1 MKSIYKA
8 LADFQSECPIIFKD
22 TQGYSYT
29 YADLPQ
35 IIKIIMPLMTKHK
48 LGFAQPLTNDGIET
62 IIFHWES
69 GETITSHTIVPRV
82 DLAKM
87 NPYQA
92 YGSGIT
98 YYRRYALASI
108 LGLVTDKDTD
118 AAGQVVEPKTDSSL
132 IANWKVKIES
142 NKNLEDLIVM
152 YKENKQIVDSNIDIK
167 NLFTKHKNKLE
178 EELKK

>member
-1 MKSIYKA
+1 MKNLYKA

-29 YADLPQ
+29 YADMPQ
-35 IIKIIMPLMTKHK
+35 IIKVIMPLLKRHK
-48 LGFAQPLTNDGIET
+48 LGFAQPLFEDGIKT
-62 IIFHWES
+62 IIFHYES
-69 GETITSHTIVPRV
+69 GETLESFTHVPRV
-82 DLAKM
+82 ELAKM

-118 AAGQVVEPKTDSSL
+118 AAGQIVEPKKEE
-132 IANWKVKIES
+132 KVGEDWIKMLQSVE
-142 NKNLEDLIVM
+142 KLEDLIVI
-152 YKENKQIVDSNIDIK
+152 YKENKALVDGNA
-167 NLFTKHKNKLE
+167 
-178 EELKK
+178 ELKKEFSKNKKRLEAALS